1 MNFNIIILND
11 KNPDH
16 RECILYNL
24 AFYKI
29 LKIANQSVVADCC
42 PLVSWKQGWNT
53 KKGKMTIENKKTIGG
68 DEHILHPDSVMTL
81 WVYTYKGD
89 PQNRIHL

>member
-1 MNFNIIILND
+1 
-11 KNPDH
+11 
-16 RECILYNL
+16 
-24 AFYKI
+24 
-29 LKIANQSVVADCC
+29 
-42 PLVSWKQGWNT
+42 
-53 KKGKMTIENKKTIGG
+53 MTIENKKTIGG